1 MQLAQFV
8 ERLADEMVMV
18 LGIILVPVRRTK
30 MLRLRLTHCTYQTF
44 GSKIIRHIWVGQQ
57 WNPMTEYWEDR
68 TNKYPTAKEAE
79 LALLRTIVDVE
90 LESTFECFRI
100 KF

>member
-1 MQLAQFV
+1 
-8 ERLADEMVMV
+8 
-18 LGIILVPVRRTK
+18 
-30 MLRLRLTHCTYQTF
+30 MLMLRLTHYTHHTF
-44 GSKIIRHIWVGQQ
+44 GSKTVRHMWVGQQ
-57 WNPMTEYWEDR
+57 WNLMNELWEDQ
-68 TNKYPTAKEAE
+68 TNECPTAKEAE